1 MSIITFLGQAL
12 SLDSLV
18 EEEELDQYDLIK
30 EGQHEIQDYIFFF
43 ESEHDTALNKPWSW
57 ITEQRHYCQPRI
69 S

>member
-30 EGQHEIQDYIFFF
+30 EGQHEIQDYIFF
-43 ESEHDTALNKPWSW
+43 LNQNTTLLK
-57 ITEQRHYCQPRI
+57 
-69 S
+69 